1 MENRKR
7 HIFYVAALFIT
18 DILGAITILNGG
30 SARLFAFTDKVS
42 AYFTTDGIGRYFMIF
57 VMLLYT
63 VACFYSFEYMKMEE
77 RENVF
82 FAFYFVCFGAM
93 LAVCLAGNLVTLY
106 LCFEMATLTSMPLVL
121 HEMTKAAVSAAL
133 KYLFY
138 SIGGAL
144 LGLLAVFFVTYFS
157 ADPGAFAQGG
167 TLDMAKVAGNEKLLL
182 AMVFSFAKIS
192 EVNSEL
198 SDIEAKIS
206 AANARKAKLTLMLEE
221 KNNLDLIEQLAIDE
235 YHMIKEGSAQKK
247 YITLSE
253 GDSIVLEADEETS
266 GAGFTGGM
274 LSAVTAVFDDLYDYI
289 K

>member
-1 MENRKR
+1 MILLLTILFPIISGIIISIPEMENRKR

-157 ADPGAFAQGG
+157 ADPGAFPNADIGSS
-167 TLDMAKVAGNEKLLL
+167 AGVPRGPACRYVPHDHSRHSPCGHKRNIPCLHGYRACLLY
-182 AMVFSFAKIS
+182 
-192 EVNSEL
+192 NS
-198 SDIEAKIS
+198 
-206 AANARKAKLTLMLEE
+206 
-221 KNNLDLIEQLAIDE
+221 
-235 YHMIKEGSAQKK
+235 
-247 YITLSE
+247 
-253 GDSIVLEADEETS
+253 
-266 GAGFTGGM
+266 
-274 LSAVTAVFDDLYDYI
+274 
-289 K
+289 